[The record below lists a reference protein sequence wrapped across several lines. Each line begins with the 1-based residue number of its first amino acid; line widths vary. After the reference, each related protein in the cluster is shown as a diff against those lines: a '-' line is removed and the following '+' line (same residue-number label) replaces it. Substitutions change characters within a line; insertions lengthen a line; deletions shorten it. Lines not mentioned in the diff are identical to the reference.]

1 MCNNE
6 CNSLAQNPVPLLD
19 GTAAPVELPRGFGN
33 VADKDPLSCMGIG
46 WLTRLAADAGDWPR
60 EAQGKTLK
68 GEKGLY
74 STMIGGGRTNQT
86 SLPKSCQ
93 YPTNRR
99 RVPYTNPSY
108 IVPTSLF
115 TLNDKH
121 KKIKSARIFSE
132 YEHRRRR
139 DQRASSYSSV
149 WSFLSRPK
157 MIKFISKSIG
167 KSIYIIKELDF
178 LAWKKEFSP
187 FTVTT

>member
-1 MCNNE
+1 MCLHY
-6 CNSLAQNPVPLLD
+6 CIFRRVGWPL
-19 GTAAPVELPRGFGN
+19 GHGSSSSR
-33 VADKDPLSCMGIG
+33 SCVSNACIHIFCPNIVSSFVSKEVSEHHSSVV
-46 WLTRLAADAGDWPR
+46 LILFKCSF
-60 EAQGKTLK
+60 Q
-68 GEKGLY
+68 
-74 STMIGGGRTNQT
+74 IGGGRTNQT

-139 DQRASSYSSV
+139 DQRASSYSS
-149 WSFLSRPK
+149 
-157 MIKFISKSIG
+157 
-167 KSIYIIKELDF
+167 
-178 LAWKKEFSP
+178 
-187 FTVTT
+187 